1 MADVLPLTLLD
12 PRLVGLC
19 EAILGQAQ
27 VPGAIAA
34 VVAEG
39 RSYLHCYGVKSK
51 GSPEPVGP
59 ATGFNIGSCS
69 KAFASATLAALIGEG
84 LADWDD
90 PVKKWVPEFALMD
103 ETLTDQVT
111 LRDLSGN
118 RLGLTRQGLPE
129 YGITPSLAPEEV
141 VARLRYTP
149 MAYPL
154 RSRFTYVNAGHTACA
169 LAAGRIGGKG
179 FLPTLRERILAP
191 LDMTT
196 TSGGSATPHDLDDLA
211 GWHVVRDGVV
221 HEIAPVFTDMYLASG
236 GMVVSGQD
244 ALQWLRL
251 HLGQGT
257 VDGMK
262 VIAAD
267 ALAETHRPQIV
278 AIPGRDIPSL
288 FHPEAHM
295 GAYGLGWA
303 VADLHGE
310 PMVTHSGSDLGVC
323 AQTTFFPR
331 AGIGVA
337 VYSNSYGGG
346 PAPVALSFAIAST
359 LLGRGQR
366 DWFSHFRQFS
376 SQPSPAPAPEPTD
389 QDPSEFVGSYLHP
402 GDGPLDISWDGTR
415 LTGHFRDSERFT
427 FDLAPAGP
435 DRFALSIAA
444 VELAPLLWPDIHYL
458 TFTRDE
464 GRIVRAEI
472 SGFFEGRRYI
482 RSDESQRRD

>member
-1 MADVLPLTLLD
+1 MHEFLPLEMLD
-12 PRLVGLC
+12 PQLLGLC
-19 EAILGQAQ
+19 DAILGHAQ
-27 VPGAIAA
+27 VPGAVVA

-39 RSYLHCYGVKSK
+39 RGYLHCHGVKSQATL
-51 GSPEPVGP
+51 EPVRP
-59 ATGFNIGSCS
+59 STGFNIGSCS

-90 PVKKWVPEFALMD
+90 PVTKWVPEFALCD
-103 ETLTDQVT
+103 PALTAQVT

-118 RLGLTRQGLPE
+118 RLGLARQGLPE
-129 YGITPSLAPEEV
+129 YGMTPRLNPEEV
-141 VARLRYTP
+141 IARLRHTP

-169 LAAGRIGGKG
+169 VAAGRIGGKG
-179 FLPTLRERILAP
+179 FIPTLRERILTP
-191 LDMTT
+191 LGMTT
-196 TSGGSATPHDLDDLA
+196 TSGGSATPHDLNDLA

-236 GMVVSGQD
+236 GMVVSGHD

-257 VDGMK
+257 VDG
-262 VIAAD
+262 VEIIAGE

-295 GAYGLGWA
+295 GAYALGWA
-303 VADLHGE
+303 VADLRGE

-331 AGIGVA
+331 AGIGIA
-337 VYSNSYGGG
+337 VYNNAFGGG
-346 PAPVALSFAIAST
+346 PAPVALSFAMAST
-359 LLGRGQR
+359 LLGLAPR
-366 DWFSHFRQFS
+366 DWFGHFRQFS
-376 SQPSPAPAPEPTD
+376 NHPSTPPEPEPTD
-389 QDPSEFVGSYLHP
+389 QDPAEFIGSYLHP
-402 GDGPLDISWDGTR
+402 GDGPLDISWDGVQ
-415 LTGHFRDSERFT
+415 LTGQFRDSDRFT
-427 FDLAPAGP
+427 FDLAPTGP

-444 VELAPLLWPDIHYL
+444 VELAPLLWPETHFL
-458 TFTRDE
+458 TFVREAD
-464 GRIVRAEI
+464 RIVRVEI
-472 SGFFEGRRYI
+472 SGFFEGRHFVRLG
-482 RSDESQRRD
+482 DG